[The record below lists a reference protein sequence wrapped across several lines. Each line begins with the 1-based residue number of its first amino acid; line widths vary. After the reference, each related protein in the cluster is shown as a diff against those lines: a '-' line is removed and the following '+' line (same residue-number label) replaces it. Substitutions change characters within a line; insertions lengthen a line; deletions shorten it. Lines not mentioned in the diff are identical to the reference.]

1 MSVTAARSGPPEHPP
16 GGGTFH
22 SHLRTPAA
30 SDLAARVAVAG
41 PDGWDAS
48 AAAFFAI
55 ACAWSYGDGQTL
67 ADVLHRCGFGGSCR
81 LVRAAAGALFVDTD
95 VYVVAD
101 DRFAALVFRGT
112 EIGDT
117 KVIDVLSD
125 FYSHT
130 EPFFA
135 ADGAGA
141 VHVGFQQAYLPVHDL
156 LMDVLRFDVPDVPAL
171 YVCGHSLGGALA
183 VLAAATLLLSRD
195 PALDPV
201 RGKFRGLY
209 TYGQPMV
216 GDDLFAKRCQDAF
229 GDRTFRH
236 VYQHDLI
243 PRLPPWW
250 TSGRFAHFGGEY
262 RGSETG
268 SWTPVEGAVDQVA
281 TAIVPLAIAAGGFVG
296 QQVRA
301 LRWLAA
307 RLPYSLDDHRPQAYV
322 DCSKLAVEDFAFP

>member
-112 EIGDT
+112 EIGDA